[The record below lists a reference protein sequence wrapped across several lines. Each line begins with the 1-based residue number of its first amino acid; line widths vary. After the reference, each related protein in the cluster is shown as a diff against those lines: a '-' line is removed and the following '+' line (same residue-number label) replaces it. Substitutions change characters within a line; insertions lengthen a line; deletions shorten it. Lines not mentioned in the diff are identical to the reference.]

1 MWRCGEKAV
10 NDVEMRSAKIKSSN
24 TIQKTDCDGFQ
35 WNRFP
40 RVHAS
45 LCPRILILFSLSL
58 GLLLWLWPSTSI
70 AQPLTLPSISLSL
83 EKASD
88 PEKISVL
95 LEILLALTVLSL
107 APAILVLMTSFTRI
121 IVVFSFLRHALGT
134 QQMPPNQVLIGLAL
148 FLTCFLMTPVWQ
160 KINQE
165 ALQPYLTSEVSQ
177 QEAFSK
183 AIQPLRQ
190 FMLKQ
195 TREKELAL
203 FVKTAKLERPQN
215 STEVP
220 TLVLL
225 PAFVISEL
233 KTAFQIGFLIYIP
246 FLIID
251 MVVASVLLSMGMMML
266 PPIMISLPFKLLLFV
281 LVDGW
286 WLLVGSLVQSFH

>member
-1 MWRCGEKAV
+1 
-10 NDVEMRSAKIKSSN
+10 
-24 TIQKTDCDGFQ
+24 
-35 WNRFP
+35 
-40 RVHAS
+40 
-45 LCPRILILFSLSL
+45 
-58 GLLLWLWPSTSI
+58 
-70 AQPLTLPSISLSL
+70 L

-160 KINQE
+160 RINQE

-215 STEVP
+215 SAEVP